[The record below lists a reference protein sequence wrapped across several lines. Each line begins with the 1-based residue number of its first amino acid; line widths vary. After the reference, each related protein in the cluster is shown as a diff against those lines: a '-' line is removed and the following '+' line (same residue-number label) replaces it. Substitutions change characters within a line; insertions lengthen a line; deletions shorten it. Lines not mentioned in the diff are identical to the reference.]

1 MNDLYL
7 SFLFELEIWLLS
19 FDFFNNQACRQK
31 DRRTASNQF
40 VPKTKESTFL
50 ATLVTQRRIQKK
62 GFRTIHLLTS
72 EMHKTWQTTC
82 NPFQT
87 RIRFGLKQAFVLL
100 KWLSTRVK
108 HIFCQHFFQTISSS
122 MWKVCFSNQIYWT
135 FDVSWN
141 LTFLGSKVIKLYFE
155 TNEKF
160 HKLLSKTSKR
170 FLELCEK
177 SGQIL

>member
-108 HIFCQHFFQTISSS
+108 HIFFANT
-122 MWKVCFSNQIYWT
+122 FSKL
-135 FDVSWN
+135 FPLPCGKFV
-141 LTFLGSKVIKLYFE
+141 FPIKYIGHLM
-155 TNEKF
+155 F
-160 HKLLSKTSKR
+160 HEILP
-170 FLELCEK
+170 FLEVRL
-177 SGQIL
+177 